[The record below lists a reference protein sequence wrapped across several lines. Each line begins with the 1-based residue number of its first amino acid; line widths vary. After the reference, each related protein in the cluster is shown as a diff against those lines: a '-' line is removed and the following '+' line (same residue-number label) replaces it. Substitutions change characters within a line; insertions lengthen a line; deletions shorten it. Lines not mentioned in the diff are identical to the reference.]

1 MGLTGESFYITISHK
16 FSHYSIN
23 NIACPDGIEL
33 CPTEVQMLTKII
45 MYSLTMLGELPLRQK
60 VQRR

>member
-1 MGLTGESFYITISHK
+1 MFKLARSTYMGLTGESFYITISHK

-33 CPTEVQMLTKII
+33 CPTEGNLKFLQKII
-45 MYSLTMLGELPLRQK
+45 K
-60 VQRR
+60 